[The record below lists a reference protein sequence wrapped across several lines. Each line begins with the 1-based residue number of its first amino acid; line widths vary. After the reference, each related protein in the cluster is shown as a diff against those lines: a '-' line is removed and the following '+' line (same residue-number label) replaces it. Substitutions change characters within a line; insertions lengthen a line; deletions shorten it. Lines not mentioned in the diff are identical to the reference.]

1 MWTDH
6 KWACLWLDK
15 ATTGIQWK
23 SRFCLHELEVK
34 AKCKISLLQLIRIIT
49 RSHKTAAAFVIR
61 LGEKGGGR
69 RSQQTG
75 FLRSCIHKQK
85 KKKKVFLSIILNN
98 KKKTKKNKVKVKER
112 KNNLAITAA
121 NSGDKPSILTL
132 VVEEQTKRA
141 TDWTKSCHCWSRVV
155 SRD

>member
-61 LGEKGGGR
+61 LGVKGGRAPQSANGL
-69 RSQQTG
+69 SEKLYTQT
-75 FLRSCIHKQK
+75 K

>member
-61 LGEKGGGR
+61 LGVKGGRAPQSANGL
-69 RSQQTG
+69 SEKLYTQT
-75 FLRSCIHKQK
+75 